1 MILFY
6 IAAGFAH
13 FLIPEFYYKMMPSYL
28 PFHYELNII
37 AGVTEIILGLLL
49 IPKATRTK
57 AAWGIILLLIA
68 VFPANIQMSM
78 NAYNSNDPKFILTL
92 FRLPFQIL
100 FIAWAWLFT
109 KNK

>member
-1 MILFY
+1 
-6 IAAGFAH
+6 
-13 FLIPEFYYKMMPSYL
+13 MPSYL